1 MLIAVVAIA
10 YVRSA
15 ATRSLG
21 NTASGLEPVDGYA
34 ITPQQA
40 VAIAEPYLE
49 TSFNLRSRNLLPER
63 RNSDKPPTDWVAL
76 RGDTYFVARD
86 NYAAINADF
95 YISYAVAVHAETGAV
110 TAPTSHGAGS

>member
-1 MLIAVVAIA
+1 M
-10 YVRSA
+10 YVRSP

-21 NTASGLEPVDGYA
+21 NTASGLEPVDGCA

-63 RNSDKPPTDWVAL
+63 RNSDKSPTDWVTL

-86 NYAAINADF
+86 NYAAINVDF
-95 YISYAVAVHAETGAV
+95 YISYAVAVHAETGAL